1 MNVIFI
7 CILSLFILP
16 QLPWWAV
23 SFMGSAVG
31 FVSKSYIKSLGNG
44 FLCGSIPWT
53 VAALYSYINGA
64 ELLMTRVSSM
74 LGFEGWVFA
83 LLVSLAIG
91 GVAGALGAVTGYS
104 FKRAFKD
111 QLSSE

>member
-23 SFMGSAVG
+23 YVMGSAIG
-31 FVSKSYIKSLGNG
+31 LVSKSCIKSLGNG

-53 VAALYSYINGA
+53 VASLYGYYNGA
-64 ELLMTRVSSM
+64 ELLMTRVSGM
-74 LGFEGWVFA
+74 LGFEGWIYA
-83 LLVSLAIG
+83 LLVSLTIG
-91 GVAGALGAVTGYS
+91 GVAGSLGAVTGYS
-104 FKRAFKD
+104 FKKAFKD

>member
-7 CILSLFILP
+7 CVLSLFILP

-23 SFMGSAVG
+23 SVMGSAIG

-53 VAALYSYINGA
+53 VSALYSYYNGA
-64 ELLMTRVSSM
+64 ELLMTRVSGM
-74 LGFEGWVFA
+74 LGFESWIYA
-83 LLVSLAIG
+83 LLASLVIG
-91 GVAGALGAVTGYS
+91 GIAGSLGAISGYS
-104 FKRAFKD
+104 FKKAFRN
-111 QLSSE
+111 QLRSE